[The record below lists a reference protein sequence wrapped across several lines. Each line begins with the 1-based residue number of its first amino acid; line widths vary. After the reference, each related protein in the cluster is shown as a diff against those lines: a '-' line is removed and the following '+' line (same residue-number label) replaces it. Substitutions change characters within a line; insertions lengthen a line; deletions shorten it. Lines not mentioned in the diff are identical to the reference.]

1 MSYNPFQTILD
12 ESHLK
17 PGTKLKK
24 GDEELEVVKPV
35 GDDKYLVKEE
45 NLDEAPD
52 HTMEAHGVKG
62 MKNTPWRK
70 TFKSHDHAR
79 EWAEKNDA
87 DIHGTRDLEQA
98 KKGNLSP
105 AIKEEVTDE
114 SMVVRTQNGRKMVS
128 AEVAIRLAREIAA
141 RRKEGEKATTTDLKH
156 ATKALRR
163 EETEQIDELSSD
175 TLKSYANKRRDQ
187 IKDRFNKLMA
197 KSPTNKEIADY
208 NSKTKKDLEN
218 INKAGDK
225 VAYKRQG
232 SRADRDGD

>member
-24 GDEELEVVKPV
+24 GDEELKVVKPV
-35 GDDKYLVKEE
+35 GDDKYLVKEDD
-45 NLDEAPD
+45 LDEAVSYKQI
-52 HTMEAHGVKG
+52 HTEWGVVPKSKKEFVKFFDESKEAEARA
-62 MKNTPWRK
+62 PAAK
-70 TFKSHDHAR
+70 TGGILKKIDQLKR
-79 EWAEKNDA
+79 E
-87 DIHGTRDLEQA
+87 
-98 KKGNLSP
+98 
-105 AIKEEVTDE
+105 IKEEVTDE
-114 SMVVRTQNGRKMVS
+114 STVVRTQNGRKMVS

-156 ATKALRR
+156 ATKALRG

-187 IKDRFNKLMA
+187 IKDRFNKLMV

-225 VAYKRQG
+225 AAYKRQG